1 MKIYILR
8 HGERSAGYGDV
19 ALSAE
24 GHQQALELSQN
35 PSLKDVDLVFSSPKI
50 RTQQTV
56 SPLCE
61 NLQKALQ
68 IAQELDQRKSIETEQ
83 EFVQRVLLYLDHCV
97 EVHSGKTL
105 LLCSHSDWLQAA
117 IMNLPVPLEK
127 AVAQSFFG
135 CGEFR
140 TLIYKDRTWD
150 LA

>member
-8 HGERSAGYGDV
+8 HGQRSAGYGDV
-19 ALSAE
+19 ALSNE
-24 GHQQALELSQN
+24 GHQQALELAKN
-35 PSLKDVDLVFSSPKI
+35 PSLHDVDLVFSSPKV

-61 NLQKALQ
+61 QLQKALQ
-68 IAQELDQRKSIETEQ
+68 IAAELDQRKSIETEQ
-83 EFVQRVLLYLDHCV
+83 EFVQRVLSYLDECV
-97 EVHSGKTL
+97 ERHRGKTL

-127 AVAQSFFG
+127 AVAQSFFS

-140 TLIYKDRTWD
+140 TLLYKDRTWD